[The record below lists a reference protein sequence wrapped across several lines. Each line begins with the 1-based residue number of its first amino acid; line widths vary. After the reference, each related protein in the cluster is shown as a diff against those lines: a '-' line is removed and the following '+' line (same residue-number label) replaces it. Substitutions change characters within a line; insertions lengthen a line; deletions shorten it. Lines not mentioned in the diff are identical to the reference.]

1 LIGARTINRL
11 LSVFD
16 VAVTR
21 RTTLDRL
28 VAEGHGLRERL
39 NAGAPP
45 ESEDKLPA
53 SINALRIELL
63 RHQIAL
69 KWSLIDAA
77 EPDGGADRAA
87 SPSTRRCPLCGYETA
102 REHFAVYRSQCIFG
116 GGRLLRFQ
124 CPRCDL
130 IFGPDKMLRLSEEE
144 LTQEYEWHYRVYSE
158 GDSSAQEMRAF
169 FSLDPSRSGVYL
181 NYGAGAWS
189 KTMKLLRDEGWQVY
203 AFEPH
208 GSAHSGS
215 PEVIASKDKL
225 SAMKFDGLFSNNLL
239 EHLRD
244 PVGELRFMAGLL
256 KPGAAMAHATPC
268 FRYAYEYT
276 RFHLFFYPGRSR
288 RVLMDEAGLSMVD
301 FIEDGEFMNVVCRPR
316 HNV

>member
-1 LIGARTINRL
+1 MIGAKVINRL

-16 VAVTR
+16 IAVTR
-21 RTTLDRL
+21 RSTVNRL
-28 VAEGHGLRERL
+28 VEELHALRQRA
-39 NAGAPP
+39 NAGPP
-45 ESEDKLPA
+45 PGGEDEVA
-53 SINALRIELL
+53 SSLSALRIELL

-69 KWSLIDAA
+69 KWSLVDAA
-77 EPDGGADRAA
+77 ELAGGGDPAL
-87 SPSTRRCPLCGYETA
+87 SPGSRRCPLCGYEAA
-102 REHFAVYRSQCIFG
+102 RERFALYRSQCIFG

-124 CPRCDL
+124 CPQCDL

-144 LTQEYEWHYRVYSE
+144 LRQEYEWHYRVFAE

-169 FSLDPSRSGVYL
+169 FSLNPSRSGVYL

-189 KTMKLLRDEGWQVY
+189 RTMTLLRNEGWRVF

-215 PEVIASKDKL
+215 PEVIATKAEL
-225 SAMKFDGLFSNNLL
+225 SALKFDGLFSNNLL

-244 PVGELRFMAGLL
+244 PVGELRFMARLL

-276 RFHLFFYPGRSR
+276 RFHLYFYPGRSR
-288 RVLMDEAGLSMVD
+288 EVLMNRAGLSMVD
-301 FIEDGEFMNVVCRPR
+301 FIEDGDFMNAVCRLR
-316 HNV
+316 EDA